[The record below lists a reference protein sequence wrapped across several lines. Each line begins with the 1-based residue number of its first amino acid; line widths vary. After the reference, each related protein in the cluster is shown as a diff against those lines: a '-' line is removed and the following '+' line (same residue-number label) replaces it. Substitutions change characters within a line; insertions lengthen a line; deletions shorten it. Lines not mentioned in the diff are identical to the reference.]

1 MVIAPHPDDELIG
14 CGGLVISKKN
24 EGAQVGV
31 IYLTDGRSS
40 RGWKNAPTEILNT
53 PRYQEARNVCNSLK
67 VDMTSYLDGISGQLK
82 TNQILVD
89 SVSDFIAEFKPEVIL
104 VPFIN
109 DPHADH
115 IESNK
120 ILARALKNTR
130 IVLNEIKIFSYEVW
144 SLVPANVYYKIDK
157 FSNQKSNELMKYKT
171 AMQVVDYKRDCF
183 DRSLYHGISKNGFM
197 SQMEAFYCINGKT
210 YLELV
215 ANY

>member
-1 MVIAPHPDDELIG
+1 
-14 CGGLVISKKN
+14 
-24 EGAQVGV
+24 
-31 IYLTDGRSS
+31 
-40 RGWKNAPTEILNT
+40 
-53 PRYQEARNVCNSLK
+53 
-67 VDMTSYLDGISGQLK
+67 MTSYLDGISGHLK

-120 ILARALKNTR
+120 ILARALKKTR

-197 SQMEAFYCINGKT
+197 SQIEAFYCINGKT